1 MSEYMEQ
8 INDLASQIMRGENPE
23 AFGQLLDETERK
35 VKDASRRRKP
45 KGGKVKKPLRTEH
58 YKKQGKRWNVED
70 MTEIV

>member
-1 MSEYMEQ
+1 MSEYMDQ

-45 KGGKVKKPLRTEH
+45 RGSKVKKPL
-58 YKKQGKRWNVED
+58 
-70 MTEIV
+70 